1 MPTLAPPTR
10 LLYKNS
16 AKFPLGSIRMAG
28 CLRNSTGL
36 SRMRILGAYA
46 LVLLLDGG
54 GWFEDANV
62 PRRRV
67 SAGDLLTVFPDI
79 PHRYGPEEGE
89 PWSEIYITFLGPV
102 FDLWRAEGLLRP
114 AMAVRRVE
122 ATEYWLRRI
131 QAVVDKPAI
140 DSPDENLRQV
150 CRLQSVLADL
160 SAGDRSADL
169 PGHDRVWLT
178 RACQFLEQLDGG
190 EKIDAE
196 RIAKQTGMSYETF
209 RKRFVKLAGATP
221 GGYRVRKRIDRA
233 CDLLHRPETT
243 VRSVAE
249 ACGFCDEF
257 HFSKRFKQL
266 VGLTPTEFRRRLP

>member
-1 MPTLAPPTR
+1 MEFRAPPTR
-10 LLYKNS
+10 LLHQSS
-16 AKFPLGSIRMAG
+16 AVFPLGSIRMAG
-28 CLRNSTGL
+28 YLHNSTGL
-36 SRMRILGAYA
+36 SRMRILDAYA

-79 PHRYGPEEGE
+79 PHRYGPDERQ
-89 PWSEIYITFLGPV
+89 PWSEIYITFAGPV
-102 FDLWRAEGLLRP
+102 FHLWQAEGLLQP
-114 AMAVRRVE
+114 QSAVRRVD
-122 ATEYWLRRI
+122 AIEYWMRRI
-131 QAVVDKPAI
+131 EAVVEKPAI

-150 CRLQSVLADL
+150 CRLQAVLADL
-160 SAGDRSADL
+160 AAADRSAGL
-169 PGHDRVWLT
+169 AGHDRAWL
-178 RACQFLEQLDGG
+178 AHASQLLEQLDGG
-190 EKIDAE
+190 EKIDTDRLA
-196 RIAKQTGMSYETF
+196 RQTGMSYETF
-209 RKRFVKLAGATP
+209 RKRFVKLAGITP

-233 CDLLHRPETT
+233 CELLHRREAT
-243 VRSVAE
+243 VRSVAI